1 MSLLNMGGKEI
12 DLLNL
17 RRMEEEMALMN
28 QQAQRLGVTGIDT
41 PQLGQQAPAPV
52 QAPVQAP
59 APAAAPAP
67 APAPAQKTGFM
78 QTIKNKMQDPVFM
91 AKLTAGLNS
100 MRYQPDAGIAAQ
112 SQAILENE
120 LSKQKANQTVQYL
133 RAQGRP
139 DLANIVEQ
147 DPTMASEVLKSM
159 LGTQHMAK
167 VGAIQTDPV
176 TGQQYF
182 TEYDPN
188 TGKTRRVDVEGA
200 IGETPAQK
208 AAREAEQAKLLAGR
222 QAAQVRGEDYFDS
235 AQTIGKSIGIMQSA
249 RDLAASQDGVMT
261 GVFEQFLPAFDANTK
276 MFESLQADLGIA
288 VINSATFG
296 ALSEKELRLALNK
309 DIPLSLKGQ
318 ELVDYLDSKI
328 AAQNKL
334 YREMNRKA
342 RKLQSGITLGQY
354 MDETDAEI
362 QENYRILAAYPTGD
376 PNMTYELWSTLSG
389 ADRKAYLEAEE

>member
-1 MSLLNMGGKEI
+1 MSGLFQMGGQEL
-12 DLLNL
+12 DLLNT
-17 RRMEEEMALMN
+17 RRMQEELAKMN
-28 QQAQRLGVTGIDT
+28 EQMNSLPTY
-41 PQLGQQAPAPV
+41 QAPAPIEERSV
-52 QAPVQAP
+52 QSSALPPVQP
-59 APAAAPAP
+59 AEQPKPSFMQRIGTKLKDPVYRAQLAAAFNTMRLNPDP
-67 APAPAQKTGFM
+67 NMAQRAA
-78 QTIKNKMQDPVFM
+78 D
-91 AKLTAGLNS
+91 
-100 MRYQPDAGIAAQ
+100 MRK
-112 SQAILENE
+112 E
-120 LSKQKANQTVQYL
+120 QKSLQGANQTVQYL
-133 RAQGRP
+133 RAQGRT

-147 DPTMASEVLKSM
+147 NPTMASQVLKSM
-159 LGTQHMAK
+159 LGTQHMSK
-167 VGAIQTDPV
+167 VGAIQTDPA

-342 RKLQSGITLGQY
+342 RKLQSGVTLGQY
-354 MDETDAEI
+354 MDETDADI

-376 PNMTYELWSTLSG
+376 PNMTYELWSEMSA
-389 ADRKAYLEAEE
+389 ADRKAYIEAEE

>member
-17 RRMEEEMALMN
+17 KRMQEEMALMN
-28 QQAQRLGVTGIDT
+28 QQAQRMGITGIDT
-41 PQLGQQAPAPV
+41 PQLGQQAPAPA

-59 APAAAPAP
+59 APVA

-78 QTIKNKMQDPVFM
+78 QSIKNKMQDPAFM
-91 AKLTAGLNS
+91 ARLTAGLNS
-100 MRYQPDAGIAAQ
+100 MRYAPSAAIAAQ
-112 SQAILENE
+112 SQTVLENE

-159 LGTQHMAK
+159 LGTQHMSK

-200 IGETPAQK
+200 MGETASQK
-208 AAREAEQAKLLAGR
+208 AAREIELATLQAGR
-222 QAAQVRGEDYFDS
+222 DAASSRGGDYFDR
-235 AQTIGKSIGIMQSA
+235 ATTIGESIEIMKSA
-249 RDLAASQDGVMT
+249 RDLAAKGVMT
-261 GVFEQFLPAFDANTK
+261 GIAERYLPAVDANTQ
-276 MFESLQADLGIA
+276 MFRNLQKDLGIT

-296 ALSEKELRLALNK
+296 ALSEKELELATTK
-309 DIPLSLKGQ
+309 DISSSLKGQ
-318 ELVDYLDSKI
+318 ALLDYLDAKI
-328 AAQNKL
+328 AAQNKM

-342 RKLQSGITLGQY
+342 RRMQSGITLGQY
-354 MDETDAEI
+354 MEELDSEI
-362 QENYRILAAYPTGD
+362 DENYKILAAYPQGD
-376 PNMTYELWSTLSG
+376 PDMTYLMWTQMS
-389 ADRKAYLEAEE
+389 ANDRKAYLEAEE